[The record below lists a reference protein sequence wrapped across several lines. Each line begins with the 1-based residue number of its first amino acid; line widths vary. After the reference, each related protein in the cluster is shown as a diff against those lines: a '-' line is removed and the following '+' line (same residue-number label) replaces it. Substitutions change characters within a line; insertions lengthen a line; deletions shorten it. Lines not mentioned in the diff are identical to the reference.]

1 MSRALAVTCFTSDVF
16 SALVGVNK
24 GGTNGMTNSELPE
37 EAGARVAWVIS
48 APTQVE
54 MKRRY
59 DLWASAY
66 DRDLGGVDDYLAPIA
81 TAKVARAHLAADARI
96 LDAGAGTGLSGQAL
110 RDAGF
115 SDLIGLDFAEEMLAV
130 AARKGI
136 YRETIA
142 ADLSRRTSL
151 QDDSFDAVIT
161 VGTTSQVP
169 SESLHEYIRVVRPS
183 GKIIVANWPKAW
195 VEHGYAAIQAEFER
209 DGRIA
214 LIEKDEPF
222 QALPT
227 TEPEIVYEI
236 WVFEVLI

>member
-1 MSRALAVTCFTSDVF
+1 M
-16 SALVGVNK
+16 VGS
-24 GGTNGMTNSELPE
+24 GLPD
-37 EAGARVAWVIS
+37 EAGARLAWVIS
-48 APTQVE
+48 APTQTE

-59 DLWASAY
+59 DLWAGAY
-66 DRDLGGVDDYLAPIA
+66 DRDLGDVDDYLAPIA
-81 TAKVARAHLAADARI
+81 TAKAAKAHLASDARI

-115 SDLIGLDFAEEMLAV
+115 SDLTGLDFAEEMLAV
-130 AARKGI
+130 AAGKGI

-151 QDDSFDAVIT
+151 HDDGFDAVVT

-169 SESLHEYIRVVRPS
+169 SEGLREYIRVVRPG
-183 GKIIVANWPKAW
+183 GKIIVANWVKAW
-195 VEHGYAAIQAEFER
+195 VERGYAAIQAEFER
-209 DGRIA
+209 GGRIA
-214 LIEKDEPF
+214 LIEKGEPF

-236 WVFEVLI
+236 WVFEVLG